1 MTTIYDVAKSAGVSP
16 KTVSRVLNGDA
27 PVKAPTRDAVE
38 RAITELGYVPSSA
51 ARAMRSNRTG
61 LLGVL
66 TGAISVA
73 STDPADSGLPEVFI
87 VQGIQRALES
97 AGMTL
102 LIADTGGRTDKAAP
116 LMRTF
121 SEHRVEG
128 LIHVA
133 DYHRKV
139 DLPQPPGGAPLVL
152 ANCYDD
158 RGTPCVLPDD
168 RAGQRALTEAVIA
181 AGHRRMAYLSLAL
194 DLDATRLRTEGYKDA
209 LRAAGI
215 PYDPAL
221 VVAADIF
228 GHDGDHIAEVAALRA
243 ALDQVLALDDP
254 PTVLMCGNDRMA
266 LRAYGMLRSRGL
278 RIPQDIGVVGYD
290 DYAVIAES
298 LYPRLTTAQLPYV
311 AMGERAAK
319 LMLDLI
325 GGGTANGSQPA
336 QPILVSGGVC
346 WRDSVADQDDAPLS
360 NQVPKKQSPGRRLQ

>member
-1 MTTIYDVAKSAGVSP
+1 MTTIYDVAKAAGVSP

-27 PVKAPTRDAVE
+27 PVKAPTRTAVE
-38 RAITELGYVPSSA
+38 RAIADLGYVPSSA

-102 LIADTGGRTDKAAP
+102 LIADTGGRTDKAVP

-139 DLPQPPGGAPLVL
+139 DLPRPPGGAPLVL
-152 ANCYDD
+152 ANCYDHH
-158 RGTPCVLPDD
+158 GTPCVLPDD
-168 RAGQRALTEAVIA
+168 RAGQRALTESVIA
-181 AGHRRMAYLSLAL
+181 AGHRRIAYLSLAA
-194 DLDATRLRTEGYKDA
+194 DLDATRLRTEGYRDA

-215 PYDPAL
+215 PIDPDLL
-221 VVAADIF
+221 VPADILTRQS
-228 GHDGDHIAEVAALRA
+228 DHIGEVAALRA
-243 ALDQVLALDDP
+243 ALDKVLSLDAP
-254 PTVLMCGNDRMA
+254 PTVLMCGNDRLA

-278 RIPQDIGVVGYD
+278 RIPQDIGVAGYD
-290 DYAVIAES
+290 NYALIAES
-298 LYPRLTTAQLPYV
+298 LYPRLSTAELPYV
-311 AMGERAAK
+311 AMGERAAQ

-325 GGGTANGSQPA
+325 GRGEAASLPSKPVLVGGP
-336 QPILVSGGVC
+336 VC
-346 WRDSVADQDDAPLS
+346 WRDSIADHEEATHS
-360 NQVPKKQSPGRRLQ
+360 NHKSDQSRSGRRLQ